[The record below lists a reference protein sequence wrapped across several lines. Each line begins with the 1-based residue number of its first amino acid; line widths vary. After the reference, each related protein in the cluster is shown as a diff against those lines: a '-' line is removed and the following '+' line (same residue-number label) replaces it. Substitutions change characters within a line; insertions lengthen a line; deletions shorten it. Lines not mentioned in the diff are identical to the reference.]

1 MLNTLTGALDSS
13 RKRIISW
20 NKDSRLLKNEG
31 VENTFEFKG
40 SVIFIT
46 NIKFE
51 HVKSKNLRAKLE
63 ALESRC
69 HYIDLQM
76 DTNREKILRI
86 KQVVNDCGMLDHY
99 NFEDGIK
106 EELVEF
112 VEVNQL
118 KMRELSLRMLLKVA
132 DLRKSFPNSWQ
143 SMAATTCMKRV

>member
-1 MLNTLTGALDSS
+1 
-13 RKRIISW
+13 
-20 NKDSRLLKNEG
+20 
-31 VENTFEFKG
+31 
-40 SVIFIT
+40 
-46 NIKFE
+46 
-51 HVKSKNLRAKLE
+51 
-63 ALESRC
+63 
-69 HYIDLQM
+69 
-76 DTNREKILRI
+76 
-86 KQVVNDCGMLDHY
+86 MLDHY